1 MLSILPERRGTQEST
16 THASEGDADRIV
28 SDGNPVDSVL
38 SGLHNMNPD
47 PMNAALVN
55 VVPTEYEIV
64 LGRRQV
70 ASVLFLATVI
80 LAVTCAIA
88 FIAGKSMSPKGA
100 DTTPAVTAVPTR
112 NAAPPARNAAPGQAP
127 VIEATIEKRDA
138 APITPAKPVA
148 PPRPIVPAGSD
159 EPPIFADPKPGATYI
174 QMAAVDKGVS
184 AIFAEGLRRRGFD
197 AIVAPGPSENMY
209 RVLIGPI
216 PDPAA
221 YSRIKEQLD
230 QIGLLTFGRKYEK

>member
-1 MLSILPERRGTQEST
+1 MLSIRPDPPRTQET
-16 THASEGDADRIV
+16 TTRSAYGDAREIALDGQRADSGISNVEPV
-28 SDGNPVDSVL
+28 SAEALNPV
-38 SGLHNMNPD
+38 PE
-47 PMNAALVN
+47 
-55 VVPTEYEIV
+55 EYEIV

-70 ASVLFLATVI
+70 ASVLFLATVV

-88 FIAGKSMSPKGA
+88 FLAGKSLSPKGA
-100 DTTPAVTAVPTR
+100 EAASAVTAVSAP
-112 NAAPPARNAAPGQAP
+112 AAQPP
-127 VIEATIEKRDA
+127 VIEATIEKSDA
-138 APITPAKPVA
+138 APITPAKPAAA
-148 PPRPIVPAGSD
+148 PKPIVPAGSD
-159 EPPIFADPKPGATYI
+159 EPPIFADPKAGATYI
-174 QMAAVDKGVS
+174 QMAAVDKGVA

-221 YSRIKEQLD
+221 YTRTKEQLD

>member
-1 MLSILPERRGTQEST
+1 MLSIRPDPPTTQET
-16 THASEGDADRIV
+16 TPQSSHVDAREIA
-28 SDGNPVDSVL
+28 SDGHRADLGFSNLEPVSAEAVNP
-38 SGLHNMNPD
+38 
-47 PMNAALVN
+47 AAE
-55 VVPTEYEIV
+55 EYEIV

-88 FIAGKSMSPKGA
+88 FLTGKSLSPKA
-100 DTTPAVTAVPTR
+100 AEAASAVTAASEPKPAPT
-112 NAAPPARNAAPGQAP
+112 AQPP
-127 VIEATIEKRDA
+127 VIEATIEKSDA
-138 APITPAKPVA
+138 APITPAKPA
-148 PPRPIVPAGSD
+148 PAPKPVIPAGAD
-159 EPPIFADPKPGATYI
+159 EPPIFADPKPGQTYI
-174 QMAAVDKGVS
+174 QMAAVDKGVA

-216 PDPAA
+216 PDQAA
-221 YSRIKEQLD
+221 YTRTKEQLD